1 MDEGAFEGT
10 TVLERLAEVGRL
22 DDFME
27 AVDDDDVGRAVALM
41 RRAGIDDRTIA
52 IVARKMESGDGEH

>member
-1 MDEGAFEGT
+1 VDEGAFEGT

-27 AVDDDDVGRAVALM
+27 AVDEDDVARAIALM
-41 RRAGIDDRTIA
+41 RRAGIDAPTIA
-52 IVARKMESGDGEH
+52 IVARKIASGDGEH

>member
-27 AVDDDDVGRAVALM
+27 AVDEDDVARAMALM
-41 RRAGIDDRTIA
+41 RRAGIDARTIA

>member
-27 AVDDDDVGRAVALM
+27 AVDEDDVARAIALM
-41 RRAGIDDRTIA
+41 RRAGIDARTIA